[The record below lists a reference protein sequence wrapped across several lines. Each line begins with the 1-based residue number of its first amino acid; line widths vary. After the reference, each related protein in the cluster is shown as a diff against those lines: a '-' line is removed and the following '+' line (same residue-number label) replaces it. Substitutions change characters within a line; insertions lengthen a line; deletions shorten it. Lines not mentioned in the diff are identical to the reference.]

1 MINSLKKL
9 LLTSRP
15 VSWINTAFPFA
26 AGYLVLGG
34 NVDLLFY
41 IGTLYF
47 LIPYNLLMYGINDVF
62 DYESDIKNPRKGGA
76 EGAVTAKK
84 FHPIII
90 NVAIALNLPL
100 LIILIIMSKSLIA
113 SLVLMLVVFFV
124 IAYSM
129 GGLRFKEKPI
139 LDSITSSM
147 HFVGPLLYA
156 MALLNFPQEAWPYII
171 AFFLWG
177 IASHAFGAVQD
188 IVPDRKANISSIA
201 TVLGARKTVN
211 FAIAFY
217 IISVLIVAF
226 QGGLASIVA
235 LAGISYAAN
244 LLPFINVT
252 DSTSAKTRKGWK
264 RFMKLNYFVGF
275 VITIVLIVQSMFI

>member
-1 MINSLKKL
+1 MIDNIKKL
-9 LLTSRP
+9 ILTSRP
-15 VSWINTAFPFA
+15 ISWINTAFPFA
-26 AGYLVLGG
+26 AGYLILGG
-34 NVDLLFY
+34 SMDLLFF
-41 IGTLYF
+41 IGTFYF
-47 LIPYNLLMYGINDVF
+47 LIPYNLLMYGVNDVF

-84 FHPIII
+84 FHPIILKT
-90 NVAIALNLPL
+90 ALFTNLPIL
-100 LIILIIMSKSLIA
+100 LIMVVMSRSLTASLILA
-113 SLVLMLVVFFV
+113 MVVFFV
-124 IAYSM
+124 IAYSL

-156 MALLNFPQEAWPYII
+156 MALMNFPGEAWPFVI

-177 IASHAFGAVQD
+177 MASHAFGAVQD
-188 IVPDRKANISSIA
+188 IIPDRKANISSIA
-201 TVLGARKTVN
+201 TVLGARTTIN
-211 FAIAFY
+211 YAIVFY
-217 IISVLIVAF
+217 ILSVLIVAL

-235 LAGISYAAN
+235 LAGLSYAAN
-244 LLPFINVT
+244 LLPFISVT

-275 VITIVLIVQSMFI
+275 VITVVLIAQSMLI